1 MKRAD
6 LKPDWERKDG
16 FGGTAKAD
24 PSETEQV
31 QEAEK
36 PTEEAEGKKDE
47 RRK

>member
-6 LKPDWERKDG
+6 LRPDWERKDG

-36 PTEEAEGKKDE
+36 PKEEEGKKDE

>member
-1 MKRAD
+1 MERKD
-6 LKPDWERKDG
+6 LRPDWERKDG

-24 PSETEQV
+24 LSETEQV

-36 PTEEAEGKKDE
+36 PTEEAEEKKNE